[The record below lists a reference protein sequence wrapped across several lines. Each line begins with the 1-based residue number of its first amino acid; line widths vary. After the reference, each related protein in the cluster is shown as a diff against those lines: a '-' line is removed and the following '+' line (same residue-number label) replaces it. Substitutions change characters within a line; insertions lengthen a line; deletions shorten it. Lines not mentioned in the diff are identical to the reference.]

1 MSTSAQRITRP
12 LATVLVAAGLS
23 LAGCGTEGP
32 ETGTDVEDVTD
43 GEIAESPAQASAG
56 AGEMAYEGDYN
67 QQFQDEVTTYVG
79 EQVTLSAEVSRSLT
93 SDTFEIGG
101 PGDPLLIVEEQ
112 EQLPPVE
119 EEQVVRVIGTVHDDF
134 DVTVV
139 EELGIDPVEEFDA
152 YDGEPYIRATSAEI
166 IE

>member
-12 LATVLVAAGLS
+12 LATVLVAASLG

-43 GEIAESPAQASAG
+43 GEIVESPAQASEG
-56 AGEMAYEGDYN
+56 AGEMAYEGEYN

-79 EQVTLSAEVSRSLT
+79 EQVTLSAEVSRDLT

-101 PGDPLLIVEEQ
+101 PVDPLLIVEEQ
-112 EQLPPVE
+112 EELPPVE
-119 EEQVVRVIGTVHDDF
+119 EEQVVRVIGTVHESF

-139 EELGIDPVEEFDA
+139 EELGIDPVEELDA
-152 YDGEPYIRATSAEI
+152 YEGEPYIRATSAEI